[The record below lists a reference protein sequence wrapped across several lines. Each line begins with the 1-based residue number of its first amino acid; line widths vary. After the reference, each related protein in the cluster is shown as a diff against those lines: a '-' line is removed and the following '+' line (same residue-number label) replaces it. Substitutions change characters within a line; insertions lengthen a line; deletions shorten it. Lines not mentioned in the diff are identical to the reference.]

1 MGGICSSAIL
11 VGIIIAES
19 LTSVV
24 PLFFFFLLWVR
35 IRYHLLAWENLTVFQ
50 VSAFVSVCI
59 FAFTDLLAFQWTPMN
74 TARIIIYLCALTIR
88 FLMLSRYVHT

>member
-35 IRYHLLAWENLTVFQ
+35 IRYHLLTWENLTLISRISGF
-50 VSAFVSVCI
+50 SVCVCMYI
-59 FAFTDLLAFQWTPMN
+59 CF
-74 TARIIIYLCALTIR
+74 Y
-88 FLMLSRYVHT
+88 

>member
-35 IRYHLLAWENLTVFQ
+35 IRYHLLAWGNLTLISHISGF
-50 VSAFVSVCI
+50 SVCVCMYI
-59 FAFTDLLAFQWTPMN
+59 CF
-74 TARIIIYLCALTIR
+74 Y
-88 FLMLSRYVHT
+88 

>member
-35 IRYHLLAWENLTVFQ
+35 IKKSSFGVGKFDVDLAYFRFQRLCLYVYLLLLT
-50 VSAFVSVCI
+50 C
-59 FAFTDLLAFQWTPMN
+59 W
-74 TARIIIYLCALTIR
+74 R
-88 FLMLSRYVHT
+88 FNGHR